1 MSQVPGWA
9 GFTDQ
14 YRQVIPQLRTGAGMV
29 EVGCYH
35 GRSVLW
41 AAAFLAEIQRT
52 DITIWA
58 VDSWAGPFDSAHAQ
72 FLANCDHLLRSGQVR
87 VLRQP
92 SAEACQAFELGSVD
106 YVFIDADHSRDSV
119 ALDLESWWPRV
130 RPGGWL
136 GGDDHSVG
144 EANGVALAV
153 AEFQARHGVEVQLLP
168 NRKNHGGVSRKVC
181 NWLVQRPI

>member
-1 MSQVPGWA
+1 MTTVPGWA

-14 YRQVIPQLRTGAGMV
+14 YRLVIPQLAPGAVMI

-41 AAAFLAEIQRT
+41 AADFMAEIQRT

-58 VDSWAGPFDSAHAQ
+58 VDSWSGPFASAYQQ
-72 FLANCDHLLRSGQVR
+72 FQDNCDHLLRSGQVR

-92 SAEACQAFELGSVD
+92 SAEACQQFALNSVD
-106 YVFIDADHSRDSV
+106 YVFIDADHSRLSV
-119 ALDLESWWPRV
+119 ALDLGSWWPRV
-130 RPGGWL
+130 RPGGWI

-144 EANGVALAV
+144 EANGVAQAV
-153 AEFQARHGVEVQLLP
+153 AEFQRQHNLEIQLIP
-168 NRKNHGGVSRKVC
+168 NRKNRGVISGKVC
-181 NWLVQRPI
+181 NWLTQRPI